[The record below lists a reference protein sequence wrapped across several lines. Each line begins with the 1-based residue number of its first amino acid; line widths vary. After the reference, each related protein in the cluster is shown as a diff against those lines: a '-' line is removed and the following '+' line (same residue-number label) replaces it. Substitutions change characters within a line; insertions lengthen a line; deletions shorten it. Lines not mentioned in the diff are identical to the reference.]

1 MLHFIQNEKGV
12 LLPAAIL
19 LLLIVCFSIFSIV
32 SAYQSKYRTYDSL
45 ELININATINNIE
58 IFKERENNSGK

>member
-19 LLLIVCFSIFSIV
+19 LLIIVCFSLFAITA
-32 SAYQSKYRTYDSL
+32 AYQSKYRTYDSL
-45 ELININATINNIE
+45 ELNNINATIIRIENFTSAKNNP
-58 IFKERENNSGK
+58 GM

>member
-19 LLLIVCFSIFSIV
+19 LLLIVCFSLFAITA
-32 SAYQSKYRTYDSL
+32 AYQSKYRTYDSL
-45 ELININATINNIE
+45 ELNNINATIKRIE
-58 IFKERENNSGK
+58 NLNERVK